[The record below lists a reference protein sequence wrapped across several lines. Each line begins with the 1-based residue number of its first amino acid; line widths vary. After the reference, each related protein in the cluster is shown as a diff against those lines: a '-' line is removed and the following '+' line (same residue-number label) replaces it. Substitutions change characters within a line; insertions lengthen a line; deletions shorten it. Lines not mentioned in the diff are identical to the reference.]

1 MTTTQSNPHAPA
13 GHPVHAGHAAL
24 AGHVDQA
31 AASRLG
37 QLRDLPKN
45 LIIDLASVDF
55 SRLVVDRRGIE
66 RLIPHRSA
74 MVLVDGVVW
83 HSADYTQG
91 VAIKH
96 VRDDEFWVPG
106 HFPGRPL
113 MPGVLQIEAS
123 AQVSVLLYNAR
134 QPEPQTAAFTRI
146 EKCSFRATVVPG
158 DELFLICKEIK
169 ITRRGF
175 VSHCQG
181 LANGKLTFDAEIHGL
196 TI

>member
-1 MTTTQSNPHAPA
+1 MTTTQSNPLAHGTQA
-13 GHPVHAGHAAL
+13 GLYVA
-24 AGHVDQA
+24 DQSC
-31 AASRLG
+31 ASRRPRG
-37 QLRDLPKN
+37 ELPKN
-45 LIIDLASVDF
+45 LIVDLSSIDLG
-55 SRLVVDRRGIE
+55 RLVVDRRGIE
-66 RLIPHRSA
+66 SLIPHRGA
-74 MVLVDGVVW
+74 MSLLDGVVW

-91 VAIKH
+91 VALKH
-96 VRDDEFWVPG
+96 VRNDEFWVPG

-123 AQVSVLLYNAR
+123 AQFSVYLYNIR
-134 QPEPQTAAFTRI
+134 QPVPQTAAFTRI
-146 EKCSFRATVVPG
+146 EHCSFRATVVPG

-181 LANGKLTFDAEIHGL
+181 VANGKLTFDAEIHGL